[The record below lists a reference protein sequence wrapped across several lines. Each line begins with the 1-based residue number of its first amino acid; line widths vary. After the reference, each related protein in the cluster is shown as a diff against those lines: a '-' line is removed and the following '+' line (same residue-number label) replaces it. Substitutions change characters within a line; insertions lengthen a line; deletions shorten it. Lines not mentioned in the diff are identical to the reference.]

1 MSIQKKLIL
10 TFLTFSGVLIIS
22 VSLLVKWSFQN
33 NFREYV
39 EQQNLARMQEASV
52 RLADYYRQE
61 GDWSELQANPRKLR
75 HLLGRPTPP
84 EPPAHREHGHE
95 HEKPIAPVINSRKT
109 MQLFFLL
116 DADKALIMGRE
127 PAHIEQDSL
136 VPVEVDGTAVG
147 YIGFNL
153 DRRAF
158 NVMDER
164 FARRQGEQLLYIS
177 IVAIVLSILFA
188 WPVSLFLVRR
198 LNHLGQQIQHLS
210 EGRYDERVSLKGKDE
225 LSQLGNHLNHLAS
238 MLQKTEQS
246 RRKWVADISHE
257 LRTPL
262 ATLKAQLEAIED
274 GIHQYNESTH
284 QRLANQTLR
293 LQQLVED
300 LYQLSL
306 ADVGALQYRMQQV
319 DAQPLIEECVQG
331 FINRFDQA
339 GLSLS
344 CKIDKSATLFVD
356 PQRIQQLLSNLLE
369 NSLRYTHS
377 PGETLVTTKQEDN
390 HFIMTVEDSAP
401 GVSDA
406 QLEQLFERFYRGES
420 SRNRDSGG
428 AGLGLNLCRAIA
440 EAHQGEI
447 QAQKS
452 EKGGLKITVTLPLES
467 S

>member
-10 TFLTFSGVLIIS
+10 TFLAFSGVLIIS
-22 VSLLVKWSFQN
+22 VSLLVKWSFHN

-39 EQQNLARMQEASV
+39 EQQNLARIQEASL
-52 RLADYYRQE
+52 RLSDYYRQA
-61 GDWSELQANPRKLR
+61 GDWSALQANPRMLR
-75 HLLGRPTPP
+75 HLLGRPAPP
-84 EPPAHREHGHE
+84 EPQPHREHGHE
-95 HEKPIAPVINSRKT
+95 KPVEPIITPRKT

-116 DADKALIMGRE
+116 DANKALIMGRA
-127 PAHIEQDSL
+127 PAHIKQENL
-136 VPVEVDGTAVG
+136 TPVEVDGAAVG

-177 IVAIVLSILFA
+177 IVAIILSILFA
-188 WPVSLFLVRR
+188 WPVSHFLVRR

-210 EGRYDERVSLKGKDE
+210 EGRYDERVSLTGKDE

-238 MLQKTEQS
+238 ILQKTEQS

-262 ATLKAQLEAIED
+262 ATLRAQLEAIED

-306 ADVGALQYRMQQV
+306 ADVGALQYRMQEV
-319 DAQPLIEECVQG
+319 EAKPLIEECVQS
-331 FINRFDQA
+331 FRNRFDQA
-339 GLSLS
+339 GLHLS
-344 CKIDKSATLFVD
+344 CQIDKPVTLFID

-377 PGETLVTTKQEDN
+377 PGETRVTAGQEGKL
-390 HFIMTVEDSAP
+390 FLLTVEDSAP
-401 GVSDA
+401 GVSDR

-440 EAHQGEI
+440 EAHQGSI
-447 QAQKS
+447 RAQKS

>member
-10 TFLTFSGVLIIS
+10 TFLAFSGALIIS
-22 VSLLVKWSFQN
+22 VSLLVKWSFRN
-33 NFREYV
+33 NFLEYV

-52 RLADYYRQE
+52 RLADFYRQK
-61 GDWSELQANPRKLR
+61 GSWADLQANPHQLR
-75 HLLGRPTPP
+75 HLLGRPTPTRP
-84 EPPAHREHGHE
+84 PPAPGREHE
-95 HEKPIAPVINSRKT
+95 EPEEPVFKPRKP

-116 DADKALIMGRE
+116 DANKNLVMGRE
-127 PAHIEQDSL
+127 PVHIEDKSL
-136 VPVEVDGTAVG
+136 ITVEVDGTAVG

-158 NVMDER
+158 NAMDER

-177 IVAIVLSILFA
+177 IVAIILSILFA
-188 WPVSLFLVRR
+188 WPISLFLVRR
-198 LNHLGQQIQHLS
+198 LNHLGAQIQHLS
-210 EGRYDERVSLKGKDE
+210 AGRYDERLNLKGQDE
-225 LSQLGNHLNHLAS
+225 LSQLGHHLNHLAS

-262 ATLKAQLEAIED
+262 ATLRAQLEAIED

-284 QRLANQTLR
+284 QRLTDQTLR

-306 ADVGALQYRMQQV
+306 ADVGALQYRMQEV
-319 DAQPLIEECVQG
+319 NAKALIEDCVQG
-331 FINRFDQA
+331 FKNRFEQA
-339 GLSLS
+339 GLGLD
-344 CKIDKSATLFVD
+344 CRIDKQITLFVD

-369 NSLRYTHS
+369 NSLRYTHA
-377 PGETLVTTKQEDN
+377 PGETLVTAGHEGKL
-390 HFIMTVEDSAP
+390 FLLTVEDSAP
-401 GVSDA
+401 GVSDR

-440 EAHQGEI
+440 EAHQGSI
-447 QAQKS
+447 RAQKS